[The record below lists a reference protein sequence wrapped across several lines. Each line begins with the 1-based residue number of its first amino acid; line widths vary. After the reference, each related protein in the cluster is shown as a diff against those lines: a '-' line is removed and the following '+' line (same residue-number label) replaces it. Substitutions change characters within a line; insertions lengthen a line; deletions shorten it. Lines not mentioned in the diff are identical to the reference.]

1 MSAARPAF
9 SIVIPPPNITGVL
22 TLGHV
27 LNNTIQDILAR
38 RARQTG
44 HEVLWLPGTDHA
56 GLATQNAVEKA
67 LGKEEKLTRHDLGR
81 EEFLRRTWEWQKKHG
96 RIIIDQLKTLGC
108 SLDWSRERFTLDE
121 GYAAAVQGVF
131 VNLHEKGYIYRG
143 RRMVNWD
150 PKALTAVSDEEVES
164 RPQKSSLYYVKY
176 EVVDQPGRFLEVAT
190 TRPETI
196 MADLAV
202 AVNPAD
208 GRYADLVGKNVWRPF
223 PRAAIPVIADAAV
236 DLAFGT
242 GALKITPA
250 HDKLDFEIGQ
260 RHGLGRGGCPA
271 PQRHGQLSRRA
282 GIERSGS
289 FRRAQEGG
297 GNAGRT
303 PACSRRRN
311 RTRTTWA

>member
-1 MSAARPAF
+1 MDSTNEIPKAYEPTAVEAKWQARWEAAGCFTAHPEKVSAARPAF

-67 LGKEEKLTRHDLGR
+67 LGKEEKKTRHDLGR

-164 RPQKSSLYYVKY
+164 RRQKSSLYYVKY

-242 GALKITPA
+242 GALKITPRPRQA
-250 HDKLDFEIGQ
+250 RL
-260 RHGLGRGGCPA
+260 RNRPASWPRRGGCVA
-271 PQRHGQLSRRA
+271 S
-282 GIERSGS
+282 
-289 FRRAQEGG
+289 
-297 GNAGRT
+297 
-303 PACSRRRN
+303 
-311 RTRTTWA
+311 